1 MLAIIRN
8 SKYGES
14 GHSKNDFPFRFQNLQ
29 FGDKSIP
36 DNDKGE
42 FLREFCCLPESHKYV
57 TWLSITP
64 TDCKNLEENF
74 KIINKYTWCA
84 EQEIKWWQSFN
95 TKLFSLLPFSEL
107 FLVHQFSDH
116 IFRKTPVKLK
126 FHARVFSMRSN
137 SQYTVY
143 NQCLSR

>member
-1 MLAIIRN
+1 MTDSFLNIQVHENNWSTLRLIASKLNATDDQREIKYKVMLAIIRN

-57 TWLSITP
+57 TWLSMHRGDT
-64 TDCKNLEENF
+64 
-74 KIINKYTWCA
+74 
-84 EQEIKWWQSFN
+84 
-95 TKLFSLLPFSEL
+95 
-107 FLVHQFSDH
+107 
-116 IFRKTPVKLK
+116 
-126 FHARVFSMRSN
+126 VFSGKK
-137 SQYTVY
+137 
-143 NQCLSR
+143 